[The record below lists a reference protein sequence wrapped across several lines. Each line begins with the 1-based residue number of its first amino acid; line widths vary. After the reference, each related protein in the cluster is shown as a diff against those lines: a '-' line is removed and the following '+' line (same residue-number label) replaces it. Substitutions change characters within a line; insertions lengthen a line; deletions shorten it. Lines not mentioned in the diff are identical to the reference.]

1 MFNIGGIFR
10 GIGDAAESAVVQGRK
25 NKHEQEQMSLRADL
39 ADKAASKARTQL
51 INDKLNQEKLDRKE
65 RYNDLLF
72 MGFDDPIA
80 LAASRTKGAFES
92 AKQDLA
98 LMRKLTESDK
108 KQRNINDAYTVG
120 FKKSV
125 KAPDFV
131 KGTAPTINAQSVLEQ
146 IDKATTM
153 EGLSNIDFG
162 DAVIKRND
170 VFFNVEE
177 THEEIV
183 EGLKTELLEKNTA
196 LLQINKLEK
205 PEEHERAENEVARVS
220 LKLIERLDAQK
231 KTNATVSAALGEA
244 PFESGELQGY
254 MESVDKIRKDEFDLL
269 LKTVK
274 EGKVPEGLLSI
285 DFNSRD
291 LENNFVFGDGAVKIK
306 GSAKKVKE
314 MQAVLNYVTSQAVDR
329 QVKIIKG
336 ERGDG
341 THIDYFKGLY
351 TGYFATTDVSNLFAG
366 VPFVNSED
374 EIPTP
379 DYFNFLKKRVGK
391 KVSLQVGKTGDA
403 LTFDVTPEMIA
414 EYEAKL
420 YGGP

>member
-1 MFNIGGIFR
+1 MVLGPIGFGIASIAEKKIMK
-10 GIGDAAESAVVQGRK
+10 GMDA
-25 NKHEQEQMSLRADL
+25 KHEEEQINLRAAL
-39 ADKAASKARTQL
+39 ADKAASKARTQAL
-51 INDKLNQEKLDRKE
+51 TDKLNQEKLNRKE

-183 EGLKTELLEKNTA
+183 EGLKTDLLKKNTA
-196 LLQINKLEK
+196 LMQINKLEQ
-205 PEEHERAENEVARVS
+205 PEEYERAENEVARVS

-244 PFESGELQGY
+244 PFESGELQGH
-254 MESVDKIRKDEFDLL
+254 MESVDKIRKQEFDLL
-269 LKTVK
+269 LRTVK
-274 EGKVPEGLLSI
+274 AGEVPEGLLNI

-314 MQAVLNYVTSQAVDR
+314 MQAVLNYVTSQAVDK
-329 QVKIIKG
+329 QIKIITG
-336 ERGDG
+336 EGGGRPQ
-341 THIDYFKGLY
+341 TDYFKSLY
-351 TGYFATTDVSNLFAG
+351 TGYYATTNVSDLFG
-366 VPFVNSED
+366 GTPFVNAED

-379 DYFNFLKKRVGK
+379 EYMNFLKKRIGK
-391 KVSLQVGKTGDA
+391 KIELKAGGVGDG
-403 LTFDVTPEMIA
+403 FFVDVTPELIA